1 MPDSAV
7 AVDATPP
14 CRRGRMRATGPAAGG
29 AEGCAGRPV
38 PPTGLGTAF
47 DRLPLQA

>member
-29 AEGCAGRPV
+29 AGRPV